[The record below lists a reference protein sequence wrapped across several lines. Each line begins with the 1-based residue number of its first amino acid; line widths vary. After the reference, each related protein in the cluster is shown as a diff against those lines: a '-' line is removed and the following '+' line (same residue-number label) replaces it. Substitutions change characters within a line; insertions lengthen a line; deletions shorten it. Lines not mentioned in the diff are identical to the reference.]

1 MQRTWNERLSEALTN
16 GQGDILFPFLQ
27 EPFPTFLLGAS
38 LLSGFIW
45 NTRELLGLLDA
56 WGKGNI
62 PANLSY
68 GSFLNTFARLEND
81 DVLGDVFYYLLF
93 YGLIE
98 PLSTVDQADRPAGGP
113 GLPCKE
119 SEG

>member
-1 MQRTWNERLSEALTN
+1 MQRAWKERLSEVSTTGSGNL
-16 GQGDILFPFLQ
+16 QLPFLQ

-45 NTRELLGLLDA
+45 NTQELLSLLDV
-56 WGKGNI
+56 WKNGNI

-81 DVLGDVFYYLLF
+81 CVFGEVFYYLLF
-93 YGLIE
+93 YGLVE
-98 PLSTVDQADRPAGGP
+98 PLSQVDQAGQDG
-113 GLPCKE
+113 
-119 SEG
+119 